1 VTGSAGL
8 WQNRSGTNGDCQVNS
23 GQALLTATH
32 SEDVHVPLVSGPFVK
47 GQGTALYAGFK
58 LKLLSLPKLVPTY
71 FAGFANGSSMRARIY
86 AGATNSLPRYFS
98 LLLANASDTNT
109 TLIAANLMT
118 NRTYTV
124 VTRYEVDGASARV
137 WLDPA
142 AETDP
147 SVTATDAASVTTI
160 SYYALRQASELGA
173 ALLLD
178 DLKVGLTFASVVS
191 PDSGNVLRVERTGQ
205 GLLLRWDGPLVLQGA
220 AEVAGPF
227 TNVPGATSPFTVQM
241 GERKGFFRVK

>member
-1 VTGSAGL
+1 
-8 WQNRSGTNGDCQVNS
+8 
-23 GQALLTATH
+23 
-32 SEDVHVPLVSGPFVK
+32 
-47 GQGTALYAGFK
+47 
-58 LKLLSLPKLVPTY
+58 
-71 FAGFANGSSMRARIY
+71 
-86 AGATNSLPRYFS
+86 
-98 LLLANASDTNT
+98 
-109 TLIAANLMT
+109 
-118 NRTYTV
+118 
-124 VTRYEVDGASARV
+124 V

-147 SVTATDAASVTTI
+147 NVTATDAASVTTI

-191 PDSGNVLRVERTGQ
+191 PDNGNVLRVERTGQ

-220 AEVAGPF
+220 AEVVGPF
-227 TNVPGATSPFTVQM
+227 TNVTGATSPFTVPM